1 MSSVSPTFAE
11 TPAVTPI
18 DRLGFTLFMAVALH
32 AVVILGSNFVTEKP
46 KPLSQTLEITLA
58 QYKSEKAPEKADF
71 LAQQNQQGSGTVE
84 EKRLLSTTE
93 ASTFQDT
100 EIHDQAAQ
108 APTPVET
115 PAPNPTPEPVV
126 EKPTSKVVVKNKQEI
141 DRKVVTTTKPQK
153 IKTPEKTKKTTEAKA
168 QPSAGQSTSLL
179 ARSLE
184 IANLQAQIKMQQE
197 QFSKRP
203 KTRRLTS
210 VSTAAHED
218 AIYLDNWRRRIEM
231 IGNLNYP
238 QEARKNSLYG
248 TLRVLVAIY
257 PDGSLKN
264 VEILQSSG
272 VKTLDDAAVR
282 IVQLAAPFQPFSVEM
297 RKSTDVLEIIRTWK
311 FEKTTHVY

>member
-1 MSSVSPTFAE
+1 MSSVSQPYIDTPT
-11 TPAVTPI
+11 VTPI

-32 AVVILGSNFVTEKP
+32 AVIILGSNFVTEKP

-58 QYKSEKAPEKADF
+58 QYKAEKAPEKPDF
-71 LAQQNQQGSGTVE
+71 LAQVSQEGSGTVE

-93 ASTFQDT
+93 MSTFQDT
-100 EIHDQAAQ
+100 KIRDQAAQ
-108 APTPVET
+108 APTPVQ
-115 PAPNPTPEPVV
+115 APSPKPTPEPVV
-126 EKPTSKVVVKNKQEI
+126 ETPTEKVVVKKTQEVE
-141 DRKVVTTTKPQK
+141 RKVVATSKPQK
-153 IKTPEKTKKTTEAKA
+153 TKAPEKTQKSTAAKA

-272 VKTLDDAAVR
+272 VKTLDEAAIR